1 MQKITQFSISVLVIY
16 IISIAILSATTS
28 EITGSTIENT
38 EETKIKDICTELISE
53 ETIPKII
60 ELYKSEM
67 EEEHKSPLYE
77 ESPTYRI
84 YLEKNNYDKYNNFNT
99 IYYTISSSTLPIDY
113 IIYLKD
119 TKNNNKP
126 PQLVTGQLEKK
137 ENANGIKSFIN
148 SKDYDSICIN
158 LRKKGTYIS
167 LDYDCSDSTL
177 KNYRWSEYPR
187 YESIDLFYEN
197 IKSLSSEEKKEII
210 NQVLFTNK
218 QIINSYPY
226 FYANIIKTEL
236 DMAKSDY
243 KLQNIHLD
251 YNLIKAIIAIESN
264 GYRSIR
270 KDYKF
275 GLMQLSQNQWSYS
288 QGDKSINPD
297 GFNPALN
304 IRAGIKYFLFNYY
317 FFNNIDLTLASFN
330 CKEYNCLKNI
340 LDSKDYERSANEKLL
355 TYKLNILQS
364 NQDYVFKV
372 KLAQKIFQIL
382 EKNPSAT
389 SNEIEKE
396 LDNQTNNI
404 NPQKV
409 DEPYINLFCK
419 SFIAEELLNK
429 NSLIDKNKF
438 TSKEVTT
445 SNTRNVVLEEIEN
458 KPSKVNQIIS
468 NLDSNKKANLIKKAI
483 RTNKKI
489 EDLGYNNFID
499 EAYNKYYIAGSKI
512 DKNLIKAIIAQESEA
527 NTQIVNSDQDTG
539 VMQIIPSTWTMLT
552 NLDFRHAKDPQINIE
567 MGTKYLFSNYDSL
580 KDEISAVA
588 AYNCGVKCVQRAI
601 KSKVS
606 KDFSIYKSKIPS
618 STADT
623 YVPNII
629 FMWEIFK
636 LLEKN
641 SDYSQ
646 NQRHQLLGGSTE
658 SPRHLIPCP
667 FPRT

>member
-28 EITGSTIENT
+28 EITGSAIENT

-646 NQRHQLLGGSTE
+646 NQIKADLLVQG
-658 SPRHLIPCP
+658 LI
-667 FPRT
+667 